1 MMREADNGP
10 GRMKDVEEQ
19 LARQQFPAKTATASQ
34 SQPVM
39 LRPFCYIRK
48 MGGKLVNEEEEE
60 AVER

>member
-1 MMREADNGP
+1 
-10 GRMKDVEEQ
+10 
-19 LARQQFPAKTATASQ
+19 
-34 SQPVM
+34 M